1 MLFEA
6 LIYNAED
13 DIFVVWG
20 QVLLGACCD
29 YLPMSRI
36 QGSSL
41 QLGGQKI
48 GSGMK
53 RVDRVYGDAKQIY
66 IIKKK

>member
-1 MLFEA
+1 MMLFEA

-13 DIFVVWG
+13 DLFAVWG
-20 QVLLGACCD
+20 WFLLGACCD
-29 YLPMSRI
+29 YSPMSRI

-48 GSGMK
+48 ASGMK
-53 RVDRVYGDAKQIY
+53 EG
-66 IIKKK
+66 